1 MRRRPSGL
9 QVKMARARRPS
20 SSSAVA
26 FFVVLV
32 FLSLFAAPGA
42 EGQTAKKTDPL
53 EKRVLE
59 LEREVAR
66 LKKESQFYRLDH
78 VAEGLVLCNRKI
90 PMAREDVR
98 ERFERE
104 YFQLLENRGL
114 LTIVVKR
121 YLKYAGAINE
131 EIRKMALPGDLIF
144 VVVTESYLN
153 PRAVSKANAVG
164 MWQFIKETGVKE
176 GLHVNDHVDERYNV
190 KKATRSAL
198 THLKKLHGHFGD
210 WLIAMA
216 AYNAGRA
223 RLQEAIDNQETREF
237 FDLYLP
243 EETERY
249 IFRILSL
256 KEIVTNRERYGLD
269 FTDKELYK
277 PQYLQ
282 EVSFETHREIHA
294 LTLAKAM
301 DLTYKAFRD
310 LNVHL
315 KRYRLPKGIYT
326 VNVPPE
332 KSEIFLKRLKN
343 LQYIEVF
350 QKD

>member
-1 MRRRPSGL
+1 MGEVS
-9 QVKMARARRPS
+9 RAPRWLGSRGPALW
-20 SSSAVA
+20 AVTLT
-26 FFVVLV
+26 VLV
-32 FLSLFAAPGA
+32 VFSFPVVPAVDAQAPR
-42 EGQTAKKTDPL
+42 KVDPL
-53 EKRVLE
+53 ERRVQE

-66 LKKESQFYRLDH
+66 LKKESRFYQLDH
-78 VAEGLVLCNRKI
+78 VAEGLVLCNRKV
-90 PMAREDVR
+90 PMSREDVR

-114 LTIVVKR
+114 LTVVVKR

-131 EIRKMALPGDLIF
+131 EIQKMAVPGDLIF
-144 VVVTESYLN
+144 LVVTESYLN
-153 PRAVSKANAVG
+153 PRAVSKANAAG
-164 MWQFIKETGVKE
+164 LWQFIKETGMKE

-198 THLKKLHGHFGD
+198 THLKRLHGHFGD

-216 AYNAGRA
+216 AYNAGRG
-223 RLQEAIDNQETREF
+223 RLQEAIENQETKDF

-256 KEIVTNRERYGLD
+256 KEIISNRERYGLD
-269 FTDKELYK
+269 FSEKELYK
-277 PQYLQ
+277 PLHLI
-282 EVSFETHREIHA
+282 EVSFETHKEIHA

-310 LNVHL
+310 VNVHL
-315 KRYRLPKGIYT
+315 KRYRLPKGTYT

-350 QKD
+350 RRD